1 MATERGSNLHKVTQ
15 LLGGRARE
23 CQPQPGPPPL
33 APSWQGPS
41 APSYPSAGQEG
52 TEVRACFSPV
62 PKSTLILFWEGLGS
76 QRGRGEEGKEE
87 EGLPG
92 GHLFIP

>member
-1 MATERGSNLHKVTQ
+1 MSTPARAPTPSSIVAGAISPQ
-15 LLGGRARE
+15 LPIGWAGGA
-23 CQPQPGPPPL
+23 
-33 APSWQGPS
+33 
-41 APSYPSAGQEG
+41 
-52 TEVRACFSPV
+52 EVKACFSPV